1 MKFNNKNI
9 CSNILLTEML
19 WYKTELVILQNMF
32 LNLKLKYIIGGVKAQ
47 IEKKQGKLIYE
58 STPSED
64 HNIKKN

>member
-1 MKFNNKNI
+1 
-9 CSNILLTEML
+9 ML

-32 LNLKLKYIIGGVKAQ
+32 LNLKLKYITGGVKAQ